1 MAEQTQEERDQEVR
15 AMLEEASKT
24 VPESL
29 RQMVEDMGIQQT
41 GRTMQQIL
49 GLGSESL
56 LPSDDTV
63 MKPHRLAAALQI
75 WARRRLRRQQTRNE
89 LVAWARQITKV
100 TTKLKQRLSGA
111 KMPPELPPQRLVIFT
126 GTTRLRFRMRNFLW
140 ADGSSQPR
148 QFDQAFMTLAPSTSS
163 DEELMRARTGGISG
177 LLKGHDLGG
186 RPVMS
191 IAREKVLS
199 EKLQIRVGTLL
210 ERRKKAAATVV
221 AAVRTRDA
229 QGDWAKNADGS
240 DKLGAPTRTADAYQF
255 KPGVTVDGAAI
266 ALNPP
271 PPPMKALRLGVRNYA
286 AEGCTGLHEKPAAP
300 KTLAH
305 LVDLRVKIRTVVL
318 AMNATGDDGP
328 PPENPIGYS
337 EIFNGIRYQ
346 KCAEVGAPLQEA
358 WGYAVSERLFGI
370 WRKLNL
376 SKDGVPYKFPSTT
389 ALERTGIPYTPS
401 HRAPTNSRC
410 RHHCPHP
417 C

>member
-1 MAEQTQEERDQEVR
+1 
-15 AMLEEASKT
+15 
-24 VPESL
+24 
-29 RQMVEDMGIQQT
+29 
-41 GRTMQQIL
+41 
-49 GLGSESL
+49 
-56 LPSDDTV
+56 
-63 MKPHRLAAALQI
+63 
-75 WARRRLRRQQTRNE
+75 
-89 LVAWARQITKV
+89 
-100 TTKLKQRLSGA
+100 
-111 KMPPELPPQRLVIFT
+111 
-126 GTTRLRFRMRNFLW
+126 
-140 ADGSSQPR
+140 
-148 QFDQAFMTLAPSTSS
+148 
-163 DEELMRARTGGISG
+163 
-177 LLKGHDLGG
+177 
-186 RPVMS
+186 
-191 IAREKVLS
+191 
-199 EKLQIRVGTLL
+199 
-210 ERRKKAAATVV
+210 
-221 AAVRTRDA
+221 
-229 QGDWAKNADGS
+229 
-240 DKLGAPTRTADAYQF
+240 
-255 KPGVTVDGAAI
+255 
-266 ALNPP
+266 
-271 PPPMKALRLGVRNYA
+271 MKALRLGVRNYA